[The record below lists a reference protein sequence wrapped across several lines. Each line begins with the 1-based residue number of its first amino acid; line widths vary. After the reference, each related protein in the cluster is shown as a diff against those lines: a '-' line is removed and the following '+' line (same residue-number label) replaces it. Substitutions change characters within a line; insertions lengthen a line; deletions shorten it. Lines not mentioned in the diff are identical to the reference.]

1 MLPRHRRREHRRR
14 RRTTTRRRPAVDT
27 AASRRPRT
35 TAAELGLKRQPP
47 SRPLRRSPDEG
58 GHDGADKRAPGP
70 RGSWSRSWRSQMSV
84 LVRPDCKITR
94 VVGRPPDSEA
104 HKSDYLRT
112 RHHEGEPRVINTA
125 RPENLPIHL
134 RVTLKL
140 ALRVTPFETRA
151 LTAGRPPPDRY
162 ALFKVFAQ
170 EFAAEWS
177 RLQAEAGAHL
187 SRARS
192 ERERIAGRSIGLSTH
207 WPTGSRQSA

>member
-1 MLPRHRRREHRRR
+1 
-14 RRTTTRRRPAVDT
+14 
-27 AASRRPRT
+27 
-35 TAAELGLKRQPP
+35 
-47 SRPLRRSPDEG
+47 
-58 GHDGADKRAPGP
+58 
-70 RGSWSRSWRSQMSV
+70 MSV
-84 LVRPDCKITR
+84 LVRPDCKIAR

-104 HKSDYLRT
+104 RKSDYLRT
-112 RHHEGEPRVINTA
+112 RHHEGEPRVTNTA
-125 RPENLPIHL
+125 RPEYLPIHL

-162 ALFKVFAQ
+162 ALFKVFAR

-192 ERERIAGRSIGLSTH
+192 ERDLPADRSACRRIGRRGAGRAPERGHSKSWSDGPSNLSTSLRRR
-207 WPTGSRQSA
+207 TRLRQGSIQMPRRSIVARSRNYTAP

>member
-1 MLPRHRRREHRRR
+1 MLPLHRRREHRRR

-35 TAAELGLKRQPP
+35 TGCRAGIETPGAKPP
-47 SRPLRRSPDEG
+47 TPSLPRRRRPRRSRQG
-58 GHDGADKRAPGP
+58 APGP